1 MLTWPGLAL
10 VGGGA
15 AKMDVSSAISE
26 LYRGRTLL
34 VTNCI
39 VDTDVFHV
47 VMYVARYG
55 SNMARYHRP
64 QGC

>member
-1 MLTWPGLAL
+1 MLAWPGLAL

-26 LYRGRTLL
+26 LYRGRSLL

-47 VMYVARYG
+47 AMRIARY
-55 SNMARYHRP
+55 
-64 QGC
+64 

>member
-1 MLTWPGLAL
+1 MLAWPGLPL

-26 LYRGRTLL
+26 LYRGRSLL

-47 VMYVARYG
+47 AMCIARY
-55 SNMARYHRP
+55 
-64 QGC
+64 